1 MADADKDDDAAFQM
15 RLEPVVRELGQRGRA
30 KPSDAV
36 SLAKG
41 PAAAAA
47 SATTT
52 PSPAAL
58 APEGGPVAARSPQQP
73 IGGTGTGTG
82 YSLDEL
88 TAFMERQHTIQMER
102 DAQAKADMAELEA
115 KFEAKLEAQ
124 RQEMLQKHAPSVVV
138 ITDEQFAALQL
149 RLEALHASQL
159 VTSDE
164 LGVIEDLC
172 ADFAEVQAAVGGVMT
187 NELLLAFEPAA
198 KLKRLVGVSEKI
210 QSDAAFAR
218 QVRRKFVV

>member
-1 MADADKDDDAAFQM
+1 
-15 RLEPVVRELGQRGRA
+15 
-30 KPSDAV
+30 
-36 SLAKG
+36 
-41 PAAAAA
+41 
-47 SATTT
+47 
-52 PSPAAL
+52 
-58 APEGGPVAARSPQQP
+58 
-73 IGGTGTGTG
+73 
-82 YSLDEL
+82 
-88 TAFMERQHTIQMER
+88 MER

-138 ITDEQFAALQL
+138 TTDEQFAALQL

-164 LGVIEDLC
+164 LSVIEDLC

>member
-36 SLAKG
+36 SVAKG

-58 APEGGPVAARSPQQP
+58 EGGPVAARSPQQP

-138 ITDEQFAALQL
+138 TTDEQFAALQL